1 MLSEFREFI
10 AKGNVMD
17 LAVGV
22 IIGAAFSADRRFLVT
37 DVVMPVVGLATG
49 GTDFTNLFV
58 VLRDGLKVAGPY
70 ASLAEAKAAGAT
82 VIAYGM
88 FLTQILQFLILAWV
102 VFLMV
107 KAINRMRR
115 NAPVTAPPAYAARRQ
130 LDVADVM
137 AAVPRVELKQPVDRA
152 RAVVGMHRL
161 AREVGVAASR
171 AACVCQ
177 R

>member
-10 AKGNVMD
+10 AKGNVID

-22 IIGAAFSADRRFLVT
+22 IIGAAFQRIVDSLVT

-49 GTDFTNLFV
+49 GTDFTNMFV
-58 VLRDGLKVAGPY
+58 VLKDGLKVAGPY

-82 VIAYGM
+82 VIGYGA
-88 FLTQILQFLILAWV
+88 FVTQVLQFVILAWV

-115 NAPVTAPPAYAARRQ
+115 NQPATVVVVTPPPSA
-130 LDVADVM
+130 
-137 AAVPRVELKQPVDRA
+137 
-152 RAVVGMHRL
+152 
-161 AREVGVAASR
+161 
-171 AACVCQ
+171 
-177 R
+177 